1 MALNFLRENPLASL
15 QDRPVEAPARKQS
28 VHKIPKL
35 KFFLLLAAK
44 LTLWICVSG
53 FYLEI
58 NPASIRESMHEFNRR
73 RGLVVTGVVCNSK
86 MQSAII
92 SDEICNI
99 GDTVKGYTIVNI
111 NKQGVEFKKG
121 KKKIFKEIAPL

>member
-1 MALNFLRENPLASL
+1 MALNCLRENPLGSL
-15 QDRPVEAPARKQS
+15 LDRPVTASAHKQP
-28 VHKIPKL
+28 VHKISKV
-35 KFFLLLAAK
+35 KFFLLLAANF
-44 LTLWICVSG
+44 TLWICVSG

-58 NPASIRESMHEFNRR
+58 NPASIRESMHEFARR

-92 SDEICNI
+92 SDEIYSI
-99 GDTVKGYTIVNI
+99 GDTVKGYIVVDI

-121 KKKIFKEIAPL
+121 KKKIFKQVASL